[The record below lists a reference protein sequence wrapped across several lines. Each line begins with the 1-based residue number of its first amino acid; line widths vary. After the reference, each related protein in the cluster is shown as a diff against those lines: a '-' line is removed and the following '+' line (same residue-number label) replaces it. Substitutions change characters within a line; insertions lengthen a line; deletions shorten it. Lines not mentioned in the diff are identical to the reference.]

1 MPTLKINRDKTIAV
15 FDIKEEIIKPLN
27 QGYLREA
34 VARLDGLIDKVIE
47 AKINQKL
54 KCKEA
59 RLLIKLVRES
69 RGSGLMPIIA
79 YKLHIISKAD
89 KERIEKFKS
98 FRNTILHNALGEI
111 ELGAKRNV
119 KDINEYIRQEVKR
132 GIELLKRIA
141 NK

>member
-1 MPTLKINRDKTIAV
+1 MPALKINKDKTIAV
-15 FDIKEEIIKPLN
+15 FDIEEEILKPLN

-54 KCKEA
+54 KCREA
-59 RLLIKLVRES
+59 RSIIRLVGES
-69 RGSGLMPIIA
+69 RSSLMPIIA
-79 YKLHIISKAD
+79 HKLHIISKGD
-89 KERIEKFKS
+89 KEKIEKFKS
-98 FRNTILHNALGEI
+98 FRNIILHNALGEI

-119 KDINEYIRQEVKR
+119 KDINEYIRHEVNK
-132 GIELLKRIA
+132 GIKLLKELV